1 MSSRDSDTISPE
13 AAEPDFSSNTESP
26 GPTSLVHTA
35 VAAAVSRAEILG
47 RLCDPSYQPDRTR
60 IRLYEDARRESDELV
75 SMGDMYVADHGG
87 SLRTFSGNL
96 SHENGCWP
104 SYKRR
109 RNQHWEGMAQRNYLM
124 RAEVNLNSIWAQSE
138 ARRFEFVLGGKR
150 RRYTCDVEERLAD
163 GTRAITEIK
172 RDEADLA
179 DEDYQLTLAGVAE
192 ICRRC
197 GWLFQ
202 IVFSGEIFAS
212 RAHRNNVE
220 LFQSRRF
227 ARVGREHMRRLT
239 QIASCDGPNHTYS
252 DLSAALV
259 PSFAPAGAALI
270 QALLVRRM
278 IEIDLTQHL
287 YAETPVRIL

>member
-1 MSSRDSDTISPE
+1 MSGRYADIISPE
-13 AAEPDFSSNTESP
+13 AIEPDFSSSISSP
-26 GPTSLVHTA
+26 GPSRIVHTP
-35 VAAAVSRAEILG
+35 VAAAVSRAEILD
-47 RLCDPSYQPDRTR
+47 RLRDPSYEPDRTR
-60 IRLYEDARRESDELV
+60 VRLYDEARRDSDELV

-109 RNQHWEGMAQRNYLM
+109 RNQHWEGMAQRNFLL
-124 RAEVNLNSIWAQSE
+124 RAEVDLDVIWAQSE

-163 GTRAITEIK
+163 GTRLFTEIK
-172 RDEADLA
+172 RDEADLE

-197 GWLFQ
+197 GWLFR
-202 IVFSGEIFAS
+202 IVFSREIFAS
-212 RAHRNNVE
+212 RVHRDNVE

-227 ARVGREHMRRLT
+227 ARVGPEHMRRLT
-239 QIASCDGPNHTYS
+239 QIASSEGFNHTYG
-252 DLSAALV
+252 DLAAALE
-259 PSFAPAGAALI
+259 PSFEPAGAAVI

-278 IEIDLTQHL
+278 IEIDLTHHL
-287 YAETPVRIL
+287 YPETPVRIL

>member
-1 MSSRDSDTISPE
+1 M
-13 AAEPDFSSNTESP
+13 
-26 GPTSLVHTA
+26 
-35 VAAAVSRAEILG
+35 AAAVSRAEIRD
-47 RLCDPSYQPDRTR
+47 RLLDPSYEPDRSR
-60 IRLYEDARRESDELV
+60 VRLYDEARRDSDELV

-109 RNQHWEGMAQRNYLM
+109 RNQHWEGMAQRNFLLK
-124 RAEVNLNSIWAQSE
+124 AEVDLTVIWAQSE
-138 ARRFEFVLGGKR
+138 ARRFEFVLAGKR
-150 RRYTCDVEERLAD
+150 RRYTCDIEKRLAD
-163 GTRAITEIK
+163 GTRAIIEIK
-172 RDEADLA
+172 RNEADLA

-202 IVFSGEIFAS
+202 IVFSHEIFAS
-212 RAHRNNVE
+212 RTHRKNVE

-227 ARVGREHMRRLT
+227 ASVGREHMRRLT
-239 QIASCDGPNHTYS
+239 QIASCDGPDHTYGG
-252 DLSAALV
+252 LSAALV
-259 PSFAPAGAALI
+259 PSFAPAGAAI
-270 QALLVRRM
+270 VQALLVRRM

-287 YAETPVRIL
+287 YEETPVRIL

>member
-1 MSSRDSDTISPE
+1 VSSRNLDFTSPE
-13 AAEPDFSSNTESP
+13 TAEHDFSSGIDTP
-26 GPTSLVHTA
+26 GPTSLVHTP
-35 VAAAVSRAEILG
+35 VAAAVSRADILG
-47 RLCDPSYQPDRTR
+47 RLRDPSYGPDRTR
-60 IRLYEDARRESDELV
+60 VRLYDEARRDSDELV
-75 SMGDMYVADHGG
+75 SMADMYVADHGG

-109 RNQHWEGMAQRNYLM
+109 RNQHWEGMAQRNFIVS
-124 RAEVNLNSIWAQSE
+124 AEVDLDVIWAQSE
-138 ARRFEFVLGGKR
+138 ARRFEFALAGKR
-150 RRYTCDVEERLAD
+150 RRYTCDIEKRLAD
-163 GTRAITEIK
+163 GTRAIIEIK

-197 GWLFQ
+197 GWLFE
-202 IVFSGEIFAS
+202 IVFSREIFAS
-212 RAHRNNVE
+212 RTHRDNVE

-227 ARVGREHMRRLT
+227 ARVGPEHMRRLT
-239 QIASCDGPNHTYS
+239 QIATCDGPDHTYG

-259 PSFAPAGAALI
+259 PSFAPAGAAVI

-278 IEIDLTQHL
+278 IEIDLTQHI
-287 YAETPVRIL
+287 YPETPVRIL